1 MSTIILSD
9 KVPNR
14 IDRFHSTIGTLSSTS
29 NPPVCGG
36 VQVRN
41 KRAYIAELI
50 RNLAAAQNPGKEL
63 KFLELQFQA
72 DSSSNGGGMGGEDD
86 MEDDEVEDLEEGQ
99 AAPLSRHVKVKKVYF
114 LQCCGTGS
122 GIRCYF
128 WPQDRRSR
136 SGMNI
141 SDHFS

>member
-1 MSTIILSD
+1 LPD
-9 KVPNR
+9 KVSKQ
-14 IDRFHSTIGTLSSTS
+14 IDQFHSTIGTLSSTS

-72 DSSSNGGGMGGEDD
+72 DSSSSNGGGMADDD

-99 AAPLSRHVKVKKVYF
+99 APPLSRHVKVRKNFHFFSVVDP
-114 LQCCGTGS
+114 GS
-122 GIRCYF
+122 GVF
-128 WPQDRRSR
+128 
-136 SGMNI
+136 
-141 SDHFS
+141 

>member
-1 MSTIILSD
+1 MLPRIQIRIHTKMSWIRNTYLNI
-9 KVPNR
+9 R
-14 IDRFHSTIGTLSSTS
+14 SS
-29 NPPVCGG
+29 CA

-50 RNLAAAQNPGKEL
+50 RSLAAAQNPGKEL

-72 DSSSNGGGMGGEDD
+72 DSSSNGGGGMADDD

-114 LQCCGTGS
+114 FAVLRNRIRDPVLFLIPGS
-122 GIRCYF
+122 R
-128 WPQDRRSR
+128 
-136 SGMNI
+136 NI
-141 SDHFS
+141 PDKIIFPRAYTVVS